1 MSRRFINADG
11 YRPGIPNNVAVATTS
26 TAAASSAFGTQTYT
40 IRVSASAAA
49 FYKIGDPA
57 ATPTA
62 AATDVYLPPN
72 WVEFVI
78 VTPGQ
83 KISFFSATIQTIS
96 VNEVTQ

>member
-1 MSRRFINADG
+1 MSRRFMNSDG
-11 YRPGIPNNVAVATTS
+11 YRPGSANNVAVATTS
-26 TAAASSAFGTQTYT
+26 TAAASSAFGVNTFQ
-40 IRVSASAAA
+40 IRVAASAAA

-62 AATDVYLPPN
+62 ASTDVYLPPN

-83 KISFFSATIQTIS
+83 TISCCSPTIQTVS